1 MIRCQCKNISSNSQE
16 TMSPLEPSNP
26 NTAGPEYS
34 NRAKEQ
40 QNPNKERLKT
50 VWLKTKNI
58 LKKKINKS
66 FNKVQ
71 GNTFERNE

>member
-1 MIRCQCKNISSNSQE
+1 
-16 TMSPLEPSNP
+16 MSPLEPSTP
-26 NTAGPEYS
+26 TTAGPEYS
-34 NRAKEQ
+34 KGAKEQ

-58 LKKKINKS
+58 LKKKNNKS
-66 FNKVQ
+66 LNEFQ